1 MAKPQT
7 QHHSYAQRM
16 AMVKKCRDATEGE
29 DAVHKAG
36 EAYLPRLKDQEN
48 DDYKAYVTRTPF
60 FNATARTIN
69 GLVGMIF
76 RKAPVI
82 EVNGAIESYLEDIT
96 LTNTPFNEFA
106 EQCANEYLEVGGL
119 GLLVE
124 YPQVT
129 EQAITRAQQEAQN
142 LRPYVTEYN
151 VESIINWRYGR
162 VNNVV
167 QPIMVVLSESAV
179 TYDEYE
185 EIKVPQLRALWL
197 ENGIYLQRVYQK
209 PDNKKDEW
217 LQVGG
222 DIIPLMNGKPL
233 PFIPFV
239 YLGELD
245 CDDIDPPLYDLVN
258 LNLSHYRTSADLEL
272 GAHFTGLPTAVV
284 SGYQAD
290 TGEKLYIGSSTAWI
304 FPDPQ
309 AKASYLEFTG
319 QGLGALANLKKEKE
333 AGMAALG
340 ARMLAP
346 EKTGVEA
353 SETLRL
359 RHSGEGAVLSSVVN
373 IVNAG
378 LTKVLHII
386 EQWAGVDES
395 ASVVLNKDFIEQ
407 GLTAQSLLA
416 LVQSWQAGGMPKE
429 ELFYNLKAGEVIR
442 QDTTYEQ
449 YTAMLETE
457 LPQLGDALNANSQ

>member
-7 QHHSYAQRM
+7 QHHSYAGRM

-36 EAYLPRLKDQEN
+36 DEYLPRLKDQTN

-76 RKAPVI
+76 RKSPVI
-82 EVNGAIESYLEDIT
+82 EVSASIESYLEDIT

-106 EQCANEYLEVGGL
+106 EHCANEYLEVGGL

-142 LRPYVTEYN
+142 LRPYVTEYK

-217 LQVGG
+217 KQVGA

-233 PFIPFV
+233 SFIPFV
-239 YLGELD
+239 YFGELD

-258 LNLSHYRTSADLEL
+258 LNLSHYRTSADLEH

-284 SGYQAD
+284 SGYQHDPAKD
-290 TGEKLYIGSSTAWI
+290 EKLYIGSATAWI

-319 QGLGALANLKKEKE
+319 QGLGALASLKKEKE

-373 IVNAG
+373 LINAG
-378 LTKVLHII
+378 LTKVLHIF
-386 EQWAGVDES
+386 EMWSS
-395 ASVVLNKDFIEQ
+395 AEPTATVALNRDFIEQ

-416 LVQSWQAGGMPKE
+416 LVQSWQAGALPKA
-429 ELFYNLKAGEVIR
+429 ELFNSLKQGEIIR
-442 QDTTYEQ
+442 QETTFEE

-457 LPQLGDALNANSQ
+457 LPQLGDALNAV